1 MPEKLIKFILL
12 LLIITV
18 LCGCSRQSTTGTSAA
33 KGKLEAGLVF
43 DIGGRGDKSFNDQ
56 AYAGLE
62 KAGKE
67 FCKNVEYLEPA
78 EAADRESAL
87 RQMAAKKKDII
98 IGVGFIFSED
108 VNRVAKDFPET
119 KFACVDYVPPAN
131 EADIPANV
139 VGLKFKEEEGAFLVG
154 AVAALVTKTNK
165 IGFVGGMQSPLI
177 RKFEA
182 GYKAGAQFAN
192 PKCEVIANY
201 AGMTPE
207 AFKNPAKGKELA
219 LSMYDKGADIVFHAS
234 GSTGLGV
241 FEAARD
247 KKKLAIGVDADQ
259 YDEAPGY
266 ILTSLIKKVD
276 VAVYEEVKAVNEAK
290 FKNGIRVFDLA
301 SGGIDYVYN
310 DKNKNLISE
319 DVHKKIEDIRQKII
333 KGEIKVPSTL

>member
-1 MPEKLIKFILL
+1 MPGKSLQYILL
-12 LLIITV
+12 LLMAAI
-18 LCGCSRQSTTGTSAA
+18 LCGCSSQSPTSTSSAT
-33 KGKLEAGLVF
+33 GKLDAGLVY
-43 DIGGRGDKSFNDQ
+43 DIGGKGDKSFNDQ

-108 VNRVAKDFPET
+108 VNRVAKDFPDT
-119 KFACVDYVPPAN
+119 KFACVDYVPPAK
-131 EADIPANV
+131 ETDIPANV

-154 AVAALVTKTNK
+154 AIAALETKTNK

-177 RKFEA
+177 KKFEA
-182 GYKAGAQFAN
+182 GYKAGAKYAN

-319 DVHKKIEDIRQKII
+319 DVHKKVEDIREKII
-333 KGEIKVPSTL
+333 KGEIQVPSTL